1 RTVMSEVTFINV
13 IEVDPSKQA
22 ELIKLLQEGTES
34 VISKR
39 PGFISV
45 TLLAS
50 KDGSRVVNIA
60 KWKSIADVQATQADP
75 ASAEFAKRTMAI
87 AKASPGIYDIVGHYS
102 D

>member
-1 RTVMSEVTFINV
+1 MSKSEVTFINI
-13 IEVDPSKQA
+13 IEVNPEKQA
-22 ELIKLLQEGTES
+22 EIIKLLQEGTES

-60 KWKSIADVQATQADP
+60 KWKSIADIQATQADP
-75 ASAEFAKRTMAI
+75 ASAEFAKRTAELT
-87 AKASPGIYDIVGHYS
+87 KPNPGIYNVVGQYS
-102 D
+102 A

>member
-1 RTVMSEVTFINV
+1 MSEVTFINV
-13 IEVDPSKQA
+13 IEVDPSNQA
-22 ELIKLLQEGTES
+22 EVIKLLQEGTDS

-60 KWKSIADVQATQADP
+60 KWKSIADIKATQADP
-75 ASAEFAKRTMAI
+75 ASIEFVKRTAEL

-102 D
+102 S